1 MSIDANTLLTI
12 LAMAVATL
20 ATRFGGLFLIR
31 HVQMTDRAKRAL
43 NAVPPAVL
51 MAVVTP
57 TALTGG
63 LAETIGCA
71 VTALAV
77 TRLSLLP
84 AAAAGVVTVAV
95 LRGISF

>member
-1 MSIDANTLLTI
+1 MSLDPNTLLAI
-12 LAMAVATL
+12 LAMAIATL
-20 ATRFGGLFLIR
+20 ATRFGGLVLIR

-57 TALTGG
+57 TALASGI
-63 LAETIGCA
+63 AEAITCA
-71 VTALAV
+71 ATALAA

-84 AAAAGVVTVAV
+84 AAAVGVVTVAV
-95 LRGISF
+95 LRAIGL

>member
-1 MSIDANTLLTI
+1 MNVDVNTLLTI

-20 ATRFGGLFLIR
+20 ATRFGGLVLIR

-57 TALTGG
+57 TALTSG

-71 VTALAV
+71 VTALAA
-77 TRLSLLP
+77 TRFSLLP
-84 AAAAGVVTVAV
+84 AAATGVVTVAV
-95 LRGISF
+95 LRGIGL